1 MIHRPGEISVRKRD
15 PAKRRIAQDLSRR
28 RPPLPTEEEP
38 RLGAQIGMTPA
49 VKDYSSYIPSRIE
62 SRSCK
67 HFGKLFADSS
77 LIIPES
83 SREQFLAAEVTLFLC
98 GVTRIR
104 KQNF

>member
-1 MIHRPGEISVRKRD
+1 MP
-15 PAKRRIAQDLSRR
+15 
-28 RPPLPTEEEP
+28 
-38 RLGAQIGMTPA
+38 PA
-49 VKDYSSYIPSRIE
+49 VKDDSSYIPLRIE

-67 HFGKLFADSS
+67 HLGELFADSS

-83 SREQFLAAEVTLFLC
+83 SREQFLAAEVTLFPC